1 MKARAAFYRLTGV
14 IIIFQIGEFMTA
26 NNKINWKRLILAL
39 VVSIG
44 AGVISWL
51 LTGNSMEMYKN
62 LNKPPLSPPGQLFP
76 IVWTILFVLMGIAS
90 YIVCETRDDDRTE
103 ALILYGVQLFV
114 NIGWS
119 VIFFNFGTLWLAFF
133 WLMLLWV
140 LIIFT
145 ISRFYQVNTAAAWLM
160 VPYLLWVTFAAYLN
174 IAIAI
179 MN

>member
-1 MKARAAFYRLTGV
+1 MAGNMR
-14 IIIFQIGEFMTA
+14 
-26 NNKINWKRLILAL
+26 INWKRLILAL
-39 VVSIG
+39 VVSLV

-51 LTGNSMEMYKN
+51 LTGNSMEMYANIK
-62 LNKPPLSPPGQLFP
+62 KPPLSPPGQVFP

-90 YIVCETRDDDRTE
+90 YIVCETRDDDRME

-114 NIGWS
+114 NVGWS
-119 VIFFNFGTLWLAFF
+119 VIFFDFGAFWLAFF

-145 ISRFYQVNTAAAWLM
+145 VWRFFHVNKVAAWMM

-174 IAIAI
+174 LAVAII
-179 MN
+179 NVK